1 MKIDKKLAEKEGY
14 IAIPDCEN
22 DSLDPQPGIYLK
34 RDYITLGELLDL
46 WDYERSNGGAVI
58 SLRYGD
64 GKDPD
69 FIGIQSPILERLED
83 LRVNSF
89 EPVNRNCINV
99 ELEMEEE

>member
-14 IAIPDCEN
+14 IAIPDCET
-22 DSLDPQPGIYLK
+22 DSLDPQPGIYLE

-69 FIGIQSPILERLED
+69 FVGIQSPILERLED
-83 LRVNSF
+83 LRVKSF
-89 EPVNRNCINV
+89 GLGSYKGISV